1 MNDAIL
7 WRATAIG
14 LRLKLVAGLVL
25 LAVPVTAII
34 GSRFGLSAVMV
45 AAACIFAA
53 SCLDLC
59 GRSLCLA
66 APVRRRYPIVLSVGL
81 HAAAV
86 AGIVVLTV
94 LEGEPGLY
102 VGLAA
107 AACIQIFV
115 AGLFTL
121 FLGETALALN
131 RPDLHAGVSRLQ
143 LTLTTGTI
151 VATATVSYVLLVAA
165 IVILYGAFSYGL
177 GFCIGVPLGILAIV
191 PWMAMAIIPL
201 TLTFLDYGKSVMEI
215 RRAAAAAARTPDAA
229 APGKLDVEIL
239 PK

>member
-7 WRATAIG
+7 WRVTAIG
-14 LRLKLVAGLVL
+14 LRLKLTAGLVL
-25 LAVPVTAII
+25 LAVPIAAVV
-34 GSRFGLSAVMV
+34 GSAFGLSAVIV
-45 AAACIFAA
+45 AASCIVGAT
-53 SCLDLC
+53 CLDLC

-66 APVRRRYPIVLSVGL
+66 APVRRRRYLIVLSVGL

-94 LEGEPGLY
+94 LEREPGLY

-107 AACIQIFV
+107 AACIQVFV

-143 LTLTTGTI
+143 LSLTTGTI
-151 VATATVSYVLLVAA
+151 VATATVAYVLLVAA
-165 IVILYGAFSYGL
+165 IVVICGLFSYGL

-191 PWMAMAIIPL
+191 PWTAMAMIPL

-215 RRAAAAAARTPDAA
+215 RRAATRAPDAA
-229 APGKLDVEIL
+229 APGKPEVEIL